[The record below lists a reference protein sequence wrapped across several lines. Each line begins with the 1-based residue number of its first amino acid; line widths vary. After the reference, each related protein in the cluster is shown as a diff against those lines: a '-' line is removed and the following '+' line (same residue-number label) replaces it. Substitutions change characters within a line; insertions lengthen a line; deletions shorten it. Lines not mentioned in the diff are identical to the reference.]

1 MDLGDDAYDSG
12 SSEYDDGKE
21 YDNDL
26 DEYVTP
32 SKDRY
37 LSLPPV
43 LKRYAS
49 DTDTDE
55 DEEDDVRKRLRFY
68 RKRKEMEDDSDEVRA
83 IKKRVQTEDLGKTF
97 ERAICRAYDIPYQG
111 KYKYG
116 TPDPKLKQRLKGLK
130 DHFGVECRH
139 TADRGARYD
148 FTSDTGYLSAKTSKQ
163 RVGKVAPQVVGQTT
177 LNRFR
182 IVFGIEEDVDI
193 KKYIQE
199 NILRVLPI
207 LENYTFDSDNVYY
220 NEPRDLIQHIHR
232 LRPID
237 WEGTEEHE
245 HKYEWTRDYREWTNS
260 STLKMDGTPLLE
272 VQIHS
277 KNRKNLAIRWY
288 YDNLL
293 RLFKDNFRI
302 VVLE

>member
-1 MDLGDDAYDSG
+1 MDSW
-12 SSEYDDGKE
+12 
-21 YDNDL
+21 
-26 DEYVTP
+26 EYVTP
-32 SKDRY
+32 SKDRS

-43 LKRYAS
+43 VPGVKRYAS
-49 DTDTDE
+49 DTDE
-55 DEEDDVRKRLRFY
+55 DEDDVRKRLRFY
-68 RKRKEMEDDSDEVRA
+68 QKRKTTEDDSDEVRA

-116 TPDPKLKQRLKGLK
+116 TPTPKLKERLKGLK

-139 TADRGARYD
+139 TADRGSRYD

-199 NILRVLPI
+199 NILSILPI

-220 NEPRDLIQHIHR
+220 NEPRDLIQHIRRTH
-232 LRPID
+232 PID
-237 WEGTEEHE
+237 WEE

-260 STLKMDGTPLLE
+260 STLKIDGTPLLE